1 MSLSFNRIYCK
12 IKADIQHRISAFF
25 SIYQTFLNRN
35 AFYLCTNITYC
46 NLKSNAFVLFFDTS
60 SFEER
65 IKKFSSKRPFL
76 KTARSEQS
84 IISLVMRQNKK
95 DKTRNIKTENQPK
108 YLMLLLKEI
117 FCKKIRLLFQK
128 SLLRVRP

>member
-1 MSLSFNRIYCK
+1 
-12 IKADIQHRISAFF
+12 
-25 SIYQTFLNRN
+25 
-35 AFYLCTNITYC
+35 
-46 NLKSNAFVLFFDTS
+46 VLFFDTS

-76 KTARSEQS
+76 KTAQSEQS

-117 FCKKIRLLFQK
+117 FCKKIRL
-128 SLLRVRP
+128 RY